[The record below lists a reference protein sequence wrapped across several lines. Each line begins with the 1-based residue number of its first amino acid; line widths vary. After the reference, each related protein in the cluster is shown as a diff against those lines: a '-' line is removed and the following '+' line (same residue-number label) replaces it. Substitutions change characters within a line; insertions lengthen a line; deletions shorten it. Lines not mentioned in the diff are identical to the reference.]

1 LKLTVED
8 VSDEGDDGVERIRV
22 APTDRS
28 GLVDHEDPSL
38 LHEGHAVATPGLVHV
53 GGGDDD
59 GEPGVAQLSEEV
71 PELAARY
78 GVDSRGR
85 LVEEE
90 ELRAMHQRAAQR
102 ELLLHPAGERAG
114 APVAERLDLAVDRR
128 DRLVSV
134 LEARAEDG
142 GEELEV
148 LPHAQVRVEREATG
162 HVADAGP
169 DVPEV
174 PDDVAPEH
182 L

>member
-1 LKLTVED
+1 
-8 VSDEGDDGVERIRV
+8 
-22 APTDRS
+22 
-28 GLVDHEDPSL
+28 
-38 LHEGHAVATPGLVHV
+38 
-53 GGGDDD
+53 
-59 GEPGVAQLSEEV
+59 
-71 PELAARY
+71 
-78 GVDSRGR
+78 
-85 LVEEE
+85 
-90 ELRAMHQRAAQR
+90 MHQRAAQR

-182 L
+182 LRPPGVRDEERGEDTEERGLAGAVRADDAEDLGGADVEGDAVERGPPAEALDEPLRPDREFAAHGWSAPPKLTSAGIPILSRPSAFGTRILTA